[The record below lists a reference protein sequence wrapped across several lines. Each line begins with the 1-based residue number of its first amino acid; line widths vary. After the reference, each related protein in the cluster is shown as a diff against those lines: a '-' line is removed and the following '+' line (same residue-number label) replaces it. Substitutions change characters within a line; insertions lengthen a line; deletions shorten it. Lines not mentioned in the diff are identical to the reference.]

1 MDFKIEINAS
11 REKVW
16 DVLFGEKTYPLWT
29 TVFSEGSK
37 VETDWKKGS
46 KALFLDAS
54 NRGMVSRIA
63 DNVPNEFMSIEHL
76 GMVTA
81 DGVEDYDSDEVKS
94 WAGAK
99 ENYTLTDLGGK
110 TALHIFM
117 EMDESEKNK
126 EMIAMF
132 ADMWP
137 KALAK
142 VKELAETEG
151 EIIPPVVV

>member
-1 MDFKIEINAS
+1 MEFNIEINAS

-16 DVLFGEKTYPLWT
+16 DVLFGEKTYPIWAAI
-29 TVFSEGSK
+29 FSEGSSVK
-37 VETDWKKGS
+37 TDWKKGS
-46 KALFLDAS
+46 RALFVDTQ

-76 GMVTA
+76 GMYM
-81 DGVEDYDSDEVKS
+81 DGVEDYESEAVKS

-110 TALHIFM
+110 TNLHIFM

-126 EMIAMF
+126 PMIDMF

-137 KALAK
+137 RALAK
-142 VKELAETEG
+142 VKELAEQD

>member
-1 MDFKIEINAS
+1 MEFNIEINAS

-29 TVFSEGSK
+29 TAFSEGSK
-37 VETDWKKGS
+37 VETDWQKGS
-46 KALFLDAS
+46 KALFLDQS

-63 DNVPNEFMSIEHL
+63 ENVPNEFMSIEHL
-76 GMVTA
+76 GMY
-81 DGVEDYDSDEVKS
+81 DNGVEDFDSAEVKR

-110 TALHIFM
+110 TNLHIFM
-117 EMDESEKNK
+117 EMEESEENK
-126 EMIAMF
+126 QMIEMF
-132 ADMWP
+132 AGMWP

-142 VKELAETEG
+142 VKELAEG
-151 EIIPPVVV
+151 

>member
-1 MDFKIEINAS
+1 MDFNIEINAP

-16 DVLFGEKTYPLWT
+16 EVLFGEKTYPMWT

-37 VETDWKKGS
+37 AETDWQKGS
-46 KALFLDAS
+46 KALFIDDS

-63 DNVPNEFMSIEHL
+63 DNVPNEYMSIEHL
-76 GMVTA
+76 GMY
-81 DGVEDYDSDEVKS
+81 DNGVEDYESEHVKM

-110 TALHIFM
+110 TNLHIFM
-117 EMDESEKNK
+117 EMNESEKNK
-126 EMIAMF
+126 QMIDMF
-132 ADMWP
+132 AGMWP

-142 VKELAETEG
+142 VKELAETSD

>member
-1 MDFKIEINAS
+1 MDFKIEIDAP

-16 DVLFGEKTYPLWT
+16 DILFGEQTYPLWT
-29 TVFSEGSK
+29 TAFSEGSK
-37 VETDWKKGS
+37 VETDWQKGS
-46 KALFLDAS
+46 KALFIDSS
-54 NRGMVSRIA
+54 NRGMVSKIIE
-63 DNVPNEFMSIEHL
+63 NVPNEFMSIEHL
-76 GMVTA
+76 GMY
-81 DGVEDYDSDEVKS
+81 DNGVEDYESEEVKS

-99 ENYTLTDLGGK
+99 ENYTLSDLGGE
-110 TALHIFM
+110 THLHVFM

-142 VKELAETEG
+142 VKELAEN
-151 EIIPPVVV
+151 

>member
-16 DVLFGEKTYPLWT
+16 DVLFGKETYPQWT

-37 VETDWKKGS
+37 VETDWQKGS
-46 KALFLDAS
+46 KALFIDER

-63 DNVPNEFMSIEHL
+63 ENVPNEFMSIEHL
-76 GMVTA
+76 GMY
-81 DGVEDYDSDEVKS
+81 DNGVEDYESEQVKM

-99 ENYTLTDLGGK
+99 ENYTLTDVDGK
-110 TALHIFM
+110 THLDVYM
-117 EMDESEKNK
+117 QMDESEENK
-126 EMIAMF
+126 KMIDMC

-142 VKELAETEG
+142 VKELAEK
-151 EIIPPVVV
+151 

>member
-1 MDFKIEINAS
+1 MDFRIEINAT

-16 DVLFGEKTYPLWT
+16 DVLFGKETYPLWT
-29 TVFSEGSK
+29 TAFSEGSK

-63 DNVPNEFMSIEHL
+63 ENVPNEFMSIEHL
-76 GMVTA
+76 GMY
-81 DGVEDYDSDEVKS
+81 DNGVEDYESEHIKM

-99 ENYTLTDLGGK
+99 ENYTLTEADGK
-110 TALHIFM
+110 TTLDIFM

-126 EMIAMF
+126 QMIDMF
-132 ADMWP
+132 AKMWP
-137 KALAK
+137 KALIK
-142 VKELAETEG
+142 VKELAE
-151 EIIPPVVV
+151 